1 MADTTVEDIMEEDT
15 TEVATAGVIMA
26 DTAAVDGS
34 NV

>member
-1 MADTTVEDIMEEDT
+1 MADTTVEDT

-26 DTAAVDGS
+26 DTAVVDGF